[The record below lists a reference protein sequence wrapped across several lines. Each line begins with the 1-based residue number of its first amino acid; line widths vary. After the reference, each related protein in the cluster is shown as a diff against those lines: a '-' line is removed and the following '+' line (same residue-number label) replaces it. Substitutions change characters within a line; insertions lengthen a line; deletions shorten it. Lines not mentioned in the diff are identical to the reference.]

1 MKAQSR
7 SLPGPPKALIMR
19 SSAREMKKALVLDI
33 DGTLTNSKKEI
44 TPATRQAIQDLMKRG
59 QKVILASG
67 RPTPGMRK
75 YEKELELEKY
85 GGYLLSFNG
94 ARIVECHTGEILY
107 QRFLPLILLPGMY
120 RFARDKGC
128 GLITYLGDEVIS
140 AFPKDKYVE
149 LEAAINGLPVR
160 EVGNFLEFVDFDIN
174 KCLMTAEPEKAGELE
189 KELREQYGNRAS
201 IYRSEPY
208 FIEIM
213 PMNVN
218 KAASLERILPV
229 LGVDRENTVCCG
241 DGFNDISMIEY
252 AGVGV
257 AMGNAQQAV
266 KEAADYVTAANDEDG
281 LIQVI
286 ERFF

>member
-1 MKAQSR
+1 MA
-7 SLPGPPKALIMR
+7 SLGRNPVRAGSLNR
-19 SSAREMKKALVLDI
+19 VSMKKALVLDI

-75 YEKELELEKY
+75 AEKELELERY

-94 ARIVECHTGEILY
+94 ARIVDCYTGEIIY
-107 QRFLPLILLPGMY
+107 QRLLPLPLLPGLY
-120 RFARDKGC
+120 RFAGDNGC
-128 GLITYLGDEVIS
+128 GLITYLGSEVIS
-140 AFPKDKYVE
+140 AFPADKYVE
-149 LEAAINGLPVR
+149 LEARINGLPVR
-160 EVGNFLEFVDFDIN
+160 EVDHFTEFVDFEIN
-174 KCLMTAEPEKAGELE
+174 KCLMTAEPEKAETLE
-189 KELREQYGNRAS
+189 QELRERYADRAD

-213 PMNVN
+213 PKDVN
-218 KAASLERILPV
+218 KAASLDKILPV
-229 LGVDRENTVCCG
+229 LGVTRENTVCCG
-241 DGFNDISMIEY
+241 DGFNDISMIAY

-266 KEAADYVTAANDEDG
+266 KEAADYVTATNDEDG

-286 ERFF
+286 EKYF